1 MGHHSL
7 EVTQRYAHTTLDRA
21 RAAIAKLSVGAAL
34 GSSLLGCTAPSI
46 EPEPEPQERIN
57 IMARLEAHPDAMTRV
72 EANCPDD
79 TVIVTGGCIW
89 GGYRGSIVPVT
100 SAPMVPM
107 QDGEPIED
115 APVQAWICTGWNQD
129 PELVG
134 TITALAI
141 CVEH

>member
-1 MGHHSL
+1 MKASILTLTLTLITACTNVPNGGD
-7 EVTQRYAHTTLDRA
+7 EAHATETTN
-21 RAAIAKLSVGAAL
+21 V
-34 GSSLLGCTAPSI
+34 
-46 EPEPEPQERIN
+46 
-57 IMARLEAHPDAMTRV
+57 MARREAPPDELTRV
-72 EANCPDD
+72 EAQCPDD

-100 SAPMVPM
+100 AAPLVPM
-107 QDGEPIED
+107 ADGEVIED
-115 APVQAWICTGWNQD
+115 EPVTGWICTGWNQD